1 MPYIHYHS
9 VNMYHSYKNPE
20 QIEHKIL
27 YKLYTLYSARIA
39 IVPQN
44 QIAITWLNLQ
54 LDLFGITAYVC
65 NARDT

>member
-9 VNMYHSYKNPE
+9 VKMYHLYKNPE
-20 QIEHKIL
+20 QIEHKTL
-27 YKLYTLYSARIA
+27 YELHTLYSARIA

-54 LDLFGITAYVC
+54 LDLFGITAYAC